1 MTTPFDQVV
10 EEIKAR
16 GFHNQRIEEHSDL
29 LSRGILKDLLS
40 TCQPLRADL
49 ESGAIRSWLNVPIPG
64 KDERELDLL
73 IGGTRDDDKSSP
85 DLEKVRVCVENKSV
99 ITAHRN
105 RGTRY
110 TDLSEVMKAVH
121 AAREEAVL
129 VATVLIGVAQRVLNV
144 PDRIKPAFKENPK
157 KFKTKVLPRLSS
169 GDTRLWKEFP
179 IAVSNNRPN
188 DPKTTVKKF
197 RGLPTRKPGHTH
209 VLGYDYVL
217 LIPAFIDNVNP
228 PYLARVNGLGID
240 IDADYHAMIAQICKA
255 YTARWHL

>member
-10 EEIKAR
+10 DEIRAR
-16 GFHNQRIEEHSDL
+16 GFHNHRKEEHSDV
-29 LSRGILKDLLS
+29 LSLGILKDLTD
-40 TCQPLRADL
+40 TCEPLRADF
-49 ESGAIRSWLNVPIPG
+49 ESGAIRYWLNVPIPG

-73 IGGTRDDDKSSP
+73 IGGAREDAEDLP
-85 DLEKVRVCVENKSV
+85 DPEKVRVCVENKSV
-99 ITAHRN
+99 VTAHRN
-105 RGTRY
+105 RTTRY

-129 VATVLIGVAQRVLNV
+129 VATVLIGVAQKVLNV
-144 PDRIKPAFKENPK
+144 PDRIKPTFKKNPK
-157 KFKTKVLPRLSS
+157 RFRAKILPRFSS
-169 GDTRLWKEFP
+169 GDSRLWKEFP
-179 IAVSNNRPN
+179 EAVSDNRPN

-209 VLGYDYVL
+209 VLGYDFVL
-217 LIPAFIDNVNP
+217 LVPAFIDNVNP

-240 IDADYHAMIAQICKA
+240 IDADYHAMIVQICKA